1 MIFVENMINLNS
13 QDDNNRLQGSN
24 HMTKENKTLSKEEQF
39 IILIDKYITDTYS
52 SGDGMFTYNLYL
64 IFVGYHLKYFH
75 PQATYSISISNIDN
89 IMQMF
94 SSVFKCMKSN
104 FIKTLKNKE
113 VLFFQLNALVDYIEG
128 NQIRLEQVY
137 IELKAQYERREITN
151 RITSNSI
158 SRKTTRL

>member
-1 MIFVENMINLNS
+1 MH
-13 QDDNNRLQGSN
+13 
-24 HMTKENKTLSKEEQF
+24 HMEKEKNPLSKEEQF

-52 SGDGMFTYNLYL
+52 PSDEIFTYKLYL

-75 PQATYSISISNIDN
+75 PQAIYSNSISNIDN

-94 SSVFKCMKSN
+94 CSVFKCMKRS
-104 FIKTLKNKE
+104 FIKTLNNKE
-113 VLFFQLNALVDYIEG
+113 VLFFQLNALVDYIEV

-158 SRKTTRL
+158 SRKRTRL

>member
-1 MIFVENMINLNS
+1 ME
-13 QDDNNRLQGSN
+13 
-24 HMTKENKTLSKEEQF
+24 KEKNPLSKEEQF

-52 SGDGMFTYNLYL
+52 PSDEIFTYKLYL

-75 PQATYSISISNIDN
+75 PQATYSNSISNIDN

-94 SSVFKCMKSN
+94 CSIFKCMKSN
-104 FIKTLKNKE
+104 FIKTLNNKE

-158 SRKTTRL
+158 SRKKTRL